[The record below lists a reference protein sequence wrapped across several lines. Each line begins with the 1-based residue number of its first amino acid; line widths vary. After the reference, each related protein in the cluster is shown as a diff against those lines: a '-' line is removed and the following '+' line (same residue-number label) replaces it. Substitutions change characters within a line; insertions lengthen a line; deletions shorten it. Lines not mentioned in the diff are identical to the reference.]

1 MINFPPIQ
9 LTKCSYK
16 IENIFMNTIPL
27 NFYRLVILA
36 LISFSAV
43 LFAAEPVSKSTF
55 GGIAIDGHD
64 TYAYHTEDAATEHKA
79 IEGSKKYTVK
89 HKGAKWRFAS
99 QENADAF
106 AADPEKY
113 LPAYNGHCA
122 NALSLGEGLIK
133 TDGTHWE
140 IFGDQLYLFYAA
152 RGRSRWLNGNFESY
166 KIEADQA
173 WQQIV
178 AD

>member
-1 MINFPPIQ
+1 MNIIRQSKWCLVTLFL
-9 LTKCSYK
+9 LTLS
-16 IENIFMNTIPL
+16 PL
-27 NFYRLVILA
+27 L
-36 LISFSAV
+36 S
-43 LFAAEPVSKSTF
+43 AAEPVSKSSF
-55 GGIAIDGHD
+55 GGVAIDGHD
-64 TYAYHTEDAATEHKA
+64 SFAYHGAQTAAEHEALK
-79 IEGSKKYTVK
+79 GSKKYTVEY
-89 HKGAKWRFAS
+89 KGAKWRFAS

-140 IFGDQLYLFYAA
+140 IFGDRLYLFYAP
-152 RGRSRWLNGNFESY
+152 RGRNRWLDGNFETY
-166 KIEADQA
+166 KAEADQA

-178 AD
+178 SN